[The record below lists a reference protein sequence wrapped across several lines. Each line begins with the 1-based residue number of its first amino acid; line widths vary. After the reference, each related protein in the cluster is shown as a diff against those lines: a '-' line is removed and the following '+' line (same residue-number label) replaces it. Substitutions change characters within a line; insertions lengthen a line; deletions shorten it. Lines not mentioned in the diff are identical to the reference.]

1 MRTFTNLGEEKFPG
15 MSTMTKFLERRF
27 LPAMRTCQA
36 VEDQLESLSQ
46 RISRA
51 TELLRARV
59 DVTVESQNQKLLSE
73 MNRRG
78 QLQLRLQQTVEGLS
92 VAAISYYLVGLIK
105 YGLEAAQSVGVQVDP
120 TLGTGLAVPVVIVS
134 VWWLIRRVRTKL
146 AGDGEDSA

>member
-1 MRTFTNLGEEKFPG
+1 
-15 MSTMTKFLERRF
+15 
-27 LPAMRTCQA
+27 
-36 VEDQLESLSQ
+36 
-46 RISRA
+46 
-51 TELLRARV
+51 
-59 DVTVESQNQKLLSE
+59 